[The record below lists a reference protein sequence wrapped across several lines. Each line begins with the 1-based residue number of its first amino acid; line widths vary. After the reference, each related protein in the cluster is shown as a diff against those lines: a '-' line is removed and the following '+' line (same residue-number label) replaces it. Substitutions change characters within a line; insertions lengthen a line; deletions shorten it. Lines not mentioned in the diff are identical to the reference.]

1 MCLRLNEN
9 YKLVSTFFKSK
20 ALRLKPKVKSITE
33 NIFSKNFQK
42 ILYNVARLK
51 NKDVL
56 LLLLIF

>member
-20 ALRLKPKVKSITE
+20 APRLKPKVKFITE